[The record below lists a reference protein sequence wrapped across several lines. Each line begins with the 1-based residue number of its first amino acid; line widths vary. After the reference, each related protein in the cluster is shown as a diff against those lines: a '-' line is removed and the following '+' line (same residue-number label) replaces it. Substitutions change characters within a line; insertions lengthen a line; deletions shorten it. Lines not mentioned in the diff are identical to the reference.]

1 MRNRSDNLKST
12 DFVFCIVPIIRDRG
26 DREDSVPERVGNVKE
41 YDDFL
46 IAAELLQRPR
56 LARIYVYT
64 CYTGPTTIDAII
76 EALDLKRA
84 TTYDDIEKLEEID
97 AIQRDDSTRPHQI
110 TAEAF
115 AYVDPEGIAIT
126 PTVLHAVALR
136 EIDDDVAYVHN
147 RYGPGTVA
155 AAVRLVAEY
164 YAGKR
169 TKRMVATALGT
180 EPVEGMIL
188 VNALER
194 AIAVGSRR
202 DPYFDLVAGD
212 VAPEVETSIDS
223 SLGDRT
229 RETPNDDG

>member
-1 MRNRSDNLKST
+1 M
-12 DFVFCIVPIIRDRG
+12 PIIRDRG
-26 DREDSVPERVGNVKE
+26 DRENSVPKRAGSVED

-64 CYTGPTTIDAII
+64 CYTGPTTIDII
-76 EALDLKRA
+76 IDTLNLKRA
-84 TTYDDIEKLEEID
+84 TTYDDIEKLEEIN

-126 PTVLHAVALR
+126 PTVLHAVALQ
-136 EIDDDVAYVHN
+136 EIDDDIAYIHN
-147 RYGPGTVA
+147 RYGSGTIA

-169 TKRMVATALGT
+169 TKRMVATALGI
-180 EPVEGMIL
+180 EPVEGMTL
-188 VNALER
+188 VKALER
-194 AIAVGSRR
+194 AIAVGSRQ
-202 DPYFDLVAGD
+202 DPYFELVAGD
-212 VAPEVETSIDS
+212 VEPEVETSIDP
-223 SLGDRT
+223 SLGDRSP
-229 RETPNDDG
+229 ETSNNDG

>member
-1 MRNRSDNLKST
+1 M
-12 DFVFCIVPIIRDRG
+12 PIIRDRG
-26 DREDSVPERVGNVKE
+26 DRENSVPKRAGSVED

-64 CYTGPTTIDAII
+64 CYTGPTTIDII
-76 EALDLKRA
+76 IDTLNLKRA
-84 TTYDDIEKLEEID
+84 TTYDDIEKLEEIN

-126 PTVLHAVALR
+126 PTVLHAVALQ
-136 EIDDDVAYVHN
+136 EIDDDIAYIHN
-147 RYGPGTVA
+147 RYGSGTIA

-169 TKRMVATALGT
+169 TKRMVATALGI
-180 EPVEGMIL
+180 EPVEGMTL
-188 VNALER
+188 VTALER
-194 AIAVGSRR
+194 AIAVGSRQ
-202 DPYFDLVAGD
+202 DPYFELVAGD
-212 VAPEVETSIDS
+212 VEPEVETSIDP
-223 SLGDRT
+223 SLGGRSP
-229 RETPNDDG
+229 ETSNEDG

>member
-1 MRNRSDNLKST
+1 M
-12 DFVFCIVPIIRDRG
+12 PIIRDRG
-26 DREDSVPERVGNVKE
+26 DRENSVPKRAGSVED

-64 CYTGPTTIDAII
+64 CYTGPTTIDII
-76 EALDLKRA
+76 IDTLNLKRA
-84 TTYDDIEKLEEID
+84 TTYDDIEKLEEIN

-126 PTVLHAVALR
+126 PTVLHAVALH
-136 EIDDDVAYVHN
+136 EIDDDIAYIHN
-147 RYGPGTVA
+147 RYGSGTIA

-169 TKRMVATALGT
+169 TKRMVATALGI
-180 EPVEGMIL
+180 EPVEGMTL
-188 VNALER
+188 VTALER
-194 AIAVGSRR
+194 AIAVGSRQ
-202 DPYFDLVAGD
+202 DPYFELVAGD
-212 VAPEVETSIDS
+212 VEPEVETSIDP
-223 SLGDRT
+223 SLGGRSP
-229 RETPNDDG
+229 ETSNEDG

>member
-1 MRNRSDNLKST
+1 M
-12 DFVFCIVPIIRDRG
+12 PIIRDG
-26 DREDSVPERVGNVKE
+26 PGPEEPTPERASSVEE

-46 IAAELLQRPR
+46 IAAELLQCPR

-64 CYTGPTTIDAII
+64 CYTGPTTIDTII

-84 TTYDDIEKLEEID
+84 TTYEDIEELERLGAVD
-97 AIQRDDSTRPHQI
+97 RDKSTRPHQI
-110 TAEAF
+110 TAEPF

-136 EIDDDVAYVHN
+136 EIDDDVAYIHN
-147 RYGPGTVA
+147 RYGPGTIA

-169 TKRMVATALGT
+169 TKRMVATAL
-180 EPVEGMIL
+180 EVESVEGMSL
-188 VNALER
+188 VGALER
-194 AIAVGSRR
+194 AIAVGTKH

-212 VAPEVETSIDS
+212 VAPEVETSIDP
-223 SLGDRT
+223 SLGDRS
-229 RETPNDDG
+229 RETPNGDE

>member
-1 MRNRSDNLKST
+1 M
-12 DFVFCIVPIIRDRG
+12 PIIRDRG
-26 DREDSVPERVGNVKE
+26 DRENSVPKRAGSVED

-64 CYTGPTTIDAII
+64 CYTGPTTIDII
-76 EALDLKRA
+76 IDTLNLKRA
-84 TTYDDIEKLEEID
+84 TTYDDIEKLEEIS

-126 PTVLHAVALR
+126 PTVLHAVALQ
-136 EIDDDVAYVHN
+136 EIDDDIAYIHN
-147 RYGPGTVA
+147 RYGSGTIA

-169 TKRMVATALGT
+169 TKRMVATALGI
-180 EPVEGMIL
+180 EPVEGMTL
-188 VNALER
+188 VTALER
-194 AIAVGSRR
+194 AIAVGSRQ
-202 DPYFDLVAGD
+202 DPYFELVAGG
-212 VAPEVETSIDS
+212 VEPEVETSIDP
-223 SLGDRT
+223 SLGGRSP
-229 RETPNDDG
+229 ETSNEEG

>member
-1 MRNRSDNLKST
+1 M
-12 DFVFCIVPIIRDRG
+12 PIIRDRG
-26 DREDSVPERVGNVKE
+26 DRENSVPQRAGSVED

-64 CYTGPTTIDAII
+64 CYTGPTTIDII
-76 EALDLKRA
+76 IDALNLKRA
-84 TTYDDIEKLEEID
+84 TTYNDIEKLEEIG

-126 PTVLHAVALR
+126 PTVLHAVALQ
-136 EIDDDVAYVHN
+136 EIDDDIAYIHN
-147 RYGPGTVA
+147 RYGSGTIA

-169 TKRMVATALGT
+169 TKRMVATALGI
-180 EPVEGMIL
+180 EPVEGMTL
-188 VNALER
+188 VTALER
-194 AIAVGSRR
+194 AIAVGSRQ
-202 DPYFDLVAGD
+202 DPYFELVAGD
-212 VAPEVETSIDS
+212 VEPEVETSIDP
-223 SLGDRT
+223 SLGDRSP
-229 RETPNDDG
+229 ETSNNDG

>member
-1 MRNRSDNLKST
+1 M
-12 DFVFCIVPIIRDRG
+12 PIIRDRS
-26 DREDSVPERVGNVKE
+26 DREGSVPERIGNVEE

-64 CYTGPTTIDAII
+64 CYTGPTTIDTII

-84 TTYDDIEKLEEID
+84 TTYDDIEELEELG

-136 EIDDDVAYVHN
+136 EIDDDVAYIHN

-169 TKRMVATALGT
+169 TKRMVATALGI
-180 EPVEGMIL
+180 EPVEGMSL

-194 AIAVGSRR
+194 AIAVGTRH

-212 VAPEVETSIDS
+212 AAPAVETSIEA
-223 SLGDRT
+223 SLEDFPSQ
-229 RETPNDDG
+229 TPNDDG

>member
-1 MRNRSDNLKST
+1 M
-12 DFVFCIVPIIRDRG
+12 PIIRDESDG
-26 DREDSVPERVGNVKE
+26 EEPAPEQISSVED

-64 CYTGPTTIDAII
+64 CYTGPTTIDTII

-84 TTYDDIEKLEEID
+84 TTYDDIEKLEELG

-136 EIDDDVAYVHN
+136 EIDDDVAYIHN
-147 RYGPGTVA
+147 RYGPGTIA

-169 TKRMVATALGT
+169 TKRMVATALGI
-180 EPVEGMIL
+180 EPVEGMSL

-194 AIAVGSRR
+194 AIAVGSRQ
-202 DPYFDLVAGD
+202 DPYFELVAGD
-212 VAPEVETSIDS
+212 VAPEVETSIDP
-223 SLGDRT
+223 SLGDRS